1 MSLIDTAFKNLC
13 ELKIWFNDQSGV
25 DLTLADVQEVI
36 PLRWVYFRENW
47 EFILDSLTAKLN
59 TYVYPDI
66 LSDQINSL
74 SELIRIQR
82 NDANKRVNPFARSD
96 ILNTYYA
103 VWENIEFTSIPLTK
117 EESALA
123 NNKLSRIRRFIKTDF
138 LNIRQS
144 LVDGRNEIADTV
156 GLSDTDYNT
165 TFGRSSTPQL
175 RAVRISD
182 IADMQTFQQSIF
194 AIDYILA
201 NTASLSTTN
210 VDPFA
215 LARANANN
223 PDIDIQTGLSGQLVR
238 MFFGDSLQ
246 AIAARYLDDPERW
259 IEIAVANGLKPP
271 YVDEIG
277 QTISMIS
284 NGSDS
289 QLNIAKLDGSGAPN
303 IEKLYINQVVFLQST
318 AIKFPDQRAIINI
331 REIPISGEIVIE
343 LNGEANLGLYQTIDN
358 AHIRI
363 FKPNTINS
371 NFLIMLPQPDAVS
384 QSSTKE
390 TPFFLASKSEDEK
403 RAGVDLLLDTK
414 NDLVFA
420 ANGDF
425 QLNFGLT
432 NAMQAMQLKMVS
444 ERGQSIRHPE
454 YGLSSVIGVKNS
466 DPNNIK
472 DALITGINSMVEAD
486 ERFSRIET
494 LNVTI
499 DQGSAIISLVVRLAG
514 SGSLLPINFVI
525 NTG

>member
-1 MSLIDTAFKNLC
+1 M
-13 ELKIWFNDQSGV
+13 
-25 DLTLADVQEVI
+25 
-36 PLRWVYFRENW
+36 
-47 EFILDSLTAKLN
+47 
-59 TYVYPDI
+59 
-66 LSDQINSL
+66 
-74 SELIRIQR
+74 
-82 NDANKRVNPFARSD
+82 
-96 ILNTYYA
+96 
-103 VWENIEFTSIPLTK
+103 
-117 EESALA
+117 
-123 NNKLSRIRRFIKTDF
+123 
-138 LNIRQS
+138 
-144 LVDGRNEIADTV
+144 
-156 GLSDTDYNT
+156 
-165 TFGRSSTPQL
+165 
-175 RAVRISD
+175 
-182 IADMQTFQQSIF
+182 
-194 AIDYILA
+194 
-201 NTASLSTTN
+201 
-210 VDPFA
+210 
-215 LARANANN
+215 
-223 PDIDIQTGLSGQLVR
+223 
-238 MFFGDSLQ
+238 
-246 AIAARYLDDPERW
+246 
-259 IEIAVANGLKPP
+259 KPP

-318 AIKFPDQRAIINI
+318 AIKFPDQRVIINI

-472 DALITGINSMVEAD
+472 DTLIAGINSMVEAD